1 MIIYLHGL
9 NSSPHSHKARL
20 LAERMAELGKDDEL
34 LIPALH
40 HDPAQAIA
48 EIEVLLAGQASP
60 VTLVGSSLG
69 GFYATWLAE
78 RHGCQAVLVNPAVE
92 APQLARALL
101 GPQRNHY
108 SGEQWVLTEAHA
120 AALDKLEVAAI
131 TRPERYLLLI
141 ETGDEVLN
149 WRRAVEKFREARQIV
164 VEGGDHGFASFA
176 ALLDEILRFAGVS
189 E

>member
-1 MIIYLHGL
+1 MLIYLHGL
-9 NSSPHSHKARL
+9 NSSPESHKARL
-20 LAERMAELGKDDEL
+20 LAARMAELGLGERL
-34 LIPALH
+34 LVPALH
-40 HDPAQAIA
+40 HDPAVAVAEVERRIA
-48 EIEVLLAGQASP
+48 ESEEP
-60 VTLVGSSLG
+60 VTLAGSSLG

-101 GPQRNHY
+101 GPQKNYY
-108 SGEQWVLTEAHA
+108 SGAEWVLTEAHA

-141 ETGDEVLN
+141 ETGDEVLD
-149 WRRAVEKFREARQIV
+149 WRRAVEKFRAARQIV

-176 ALLDEILRFAGVS
+176 ARLDEILRFAGVS